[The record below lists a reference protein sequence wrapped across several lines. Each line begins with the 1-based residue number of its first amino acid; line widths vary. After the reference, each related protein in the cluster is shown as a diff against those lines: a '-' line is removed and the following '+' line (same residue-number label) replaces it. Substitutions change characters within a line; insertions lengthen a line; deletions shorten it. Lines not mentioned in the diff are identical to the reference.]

1 MTCANLKVNLYSRS
15 VQFTLTLFDAS
26 LVRQNFDKWTTSS
39 ICQHSNADLED
50 DRRLGVKET
59 VLTGPRW

>member
-1 MTCANLKVNLYSRS
+1 MT

-26 LVRQNFDKWTTSS
+26 LVLQNFDKWITSS
-39 ICQHSNADLED
+39 ICQHLYADLED